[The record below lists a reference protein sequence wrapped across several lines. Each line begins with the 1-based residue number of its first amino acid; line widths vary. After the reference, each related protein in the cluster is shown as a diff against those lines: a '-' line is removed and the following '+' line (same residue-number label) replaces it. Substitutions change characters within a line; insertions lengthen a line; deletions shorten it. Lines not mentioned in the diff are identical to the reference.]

1 MRIAPQCNRAAQSN
15 VSIRM
20 AALLYGDL
28 VPWYRLIDPAKDH
41 LDEATAYRDALDRAV
56 SPRAETLLELG
67 AGAGNNALFLKQRF
81 RCTLTD
87 ISEGMQG
94 LSRAANP
101 DCEHV
106 LGDMRTL
113 RLGRTFDTVLV
124 HDAIMYMTSEAE
136 LEAVAE
142 TAFVHTRPGGAA
154 LFAPDFVRE
163 TFRERTELHRNDE
176 HDRTLCC
183 LEWSWDPDPL
193 DDTFVTE
200 FSFLLRDRGTM
211 RAVHDRHVEGLFSRA
226 TWLRILEHAGYT
238 VESVPRPFDD
248 EMTDEVFLCRRSAG

>member
-1 MRIAPQCNRAAQSN
+1 
-15 VSIRM
+15 M
-20 AALLYGDL
+20 AALLYGEL
-28 VPWYRLIDPAKDH
+28 VPWYHLIDPAKDH
-41 LDEATAYRDALDRAV
+41 RDEASAYRDALERAAG
-56 SPRAETLLELG
+56 PGAQTLLELG
-67 AGAGNNALFLKQRF
+67 AGAGNNAKFLKERF

-87 ISEGMQG
+87 ISAGMQA
-94 LSRAANP
+94 LSRQANP
-101 DCEHV
+101 ECEHL

-113 RLGRTFDTVLV
+113 RLARAFDTVLV

-136 LEAVAE
+136 LAAVAK

-163 TFRERTELHRNDE
+163 TFRERTELHKNAE
-176 HDRTLCC
+176 LDRTLCC

-200 FSFLLRDRGTM
+200 FSFLLRERGTM

-226 TWLRILEHAGYT
+226 SWLRILEHAGYE
-238 VESVPRPFDD
+238 VECVPRPFDD
-248 EMTDEVFLCRRSAG
+248 AMTDEVFLGRRPPG